1 MRILQVFGRHVDDE
15 RELGPCAV
23 IGSVSFGEARSF
35 QIKRNDGDMRETIRE
50 TKMSSS
56 EVFEFSGWKD
66 YFDFAVDKGLRKRN
80 RG

>member
-1 MRILQVFGRHVDDE
+1 
-15 RELGPCAV
+15 
-23 IGSVSFGEARSF
+23 
-35 QIKRNDGDMRETIRE
+35 MRETIRE